1 MEKAVI
7 FDKATKDMLATFLSD
22 DELEMMKKDE
32 GKLNILQANRG
43 EEGGEAAFA
52 AFGGEFI
59 KTYGR
64 LVEDEAT
71 RLHGIEM
78 GMIRGK
84 LELQT
89 ELLDRTMGQSK
100 MRAGQLAKE
109 GKVLE
114 LQRQQ
119 ADIQI
124 MLDELERKKL
134 TKDSAQVVLETEK
147 LNNINA
153 KIRKAKMEAS
163 ALHQVQQAFRDSFEA
178 SMATA
183 FQSIIE
189 GTSNMKDAFLSMTKS
204 ILSAIAQILSKQAAI
219 AIMGMIPGMPG
230 IPIGG
235 PGSREGGILSSPG
248 YRSFGGGGVA
258 DGPDSGYAAT
268 LHGTEAVVPLPN
280 GRSIPVEMSGGTGGN
295 NVTVNVSMSTGES
308 SSTGDG
314 ADAYE
319 LGRAISTAVSNE
331 ISKQQ
336 RPGGTLSPY

>member
-1 MEKAVI
+1 M
-7 FDKATKDMLATFLSD
+7 D
-22 DELEMMKKDE
+22 
-32 GKLNILQANRG
+32 
-43 EEGGEAAFA
+43 
-52 AFGGEFI
+52 
-59 KTYGR
+59 
-64 LVEDEAT
+64 
-71 RLHGIEM
+71 IEM

-204 ILSAIAQILSKQAAI
+204 ILSAIAQILAKQAAI

-235 PGSREGGILSSPG
+235 PGSREGGIMKFSWVSFIWRRRSSRWTRLWVCSNTSWD
-248 YRSFGGGGVA
+248 RS
-258 DGPDSGYAAT
+258 SRTTSKRKKYT
-268 LHGTEAVVPLPN
+268 S
-280 GRSIPVEMSGGTGGN
+280 R
-295 NVTVNVSMSTGES
+295 NVRRNRWKQCNRKCKYVNW
-308 SSTGDG
+308 
-314 ADAYE
+314 
-319 LGRAISTAVSNE
+319 RIF
-331 ISKQQ
+331 
-336 RPGGTLSPY
+336 